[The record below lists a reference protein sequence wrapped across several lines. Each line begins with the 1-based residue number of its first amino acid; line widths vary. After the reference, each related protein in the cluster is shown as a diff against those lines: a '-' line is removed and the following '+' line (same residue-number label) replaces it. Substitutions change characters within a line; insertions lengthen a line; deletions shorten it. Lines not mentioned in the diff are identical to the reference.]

1 MEPTGVPSS
10 LKPVVSSTGVV
21 VLSLLMSTEYLAIV
35 RWRMV
40 AVVSGRRSMMLSPE
54 HDVKIRVFCGL
65 TMHPRLTPSRS
76 ISVQK
81 NSMSS
86 WATVEDI
93 SSMYAKRCAMLP
105 NPSSPRS
112 PDNTRACALSFSALS
127 SGCSIR
133 WSTSVAKIGDRGHP

>member
-1 MEPTGVPSS
+1 
-10 LKPVVSSTGVV
+10 
-21 VLSLLMSTEYLAIV
+21 LAV
-35 RWRMV
+35 GG
-40 AVVSGRRSMMLSPE
+40 GRRCMMLSPE
-54 HDVKIRVFCGL
+54 HDVKIRVLCGL
-65 TMHPRLTPSRS
+65 TKHPRLTPSRS

-86 WATVEDI
+86 WATVEEM
-93 SSMYAKRCAMLP
+93 SSMYAKRCVMLP

-112 PDNTRACALSFSALS
+112 PVCNLAEARSFSAVS